1 MLKIGRLGIISGVI
15 AAVLSVIGLTIASA
29 GPRTPTGSDDNSGLS
44 TSRLGF

>member
-15 AAVLSVIGLTIASA
+15 AAVLTVIGLTIASA
-29 GPRTPTGSDDNSGLS
+29 GGPKPTGADNNSGLS